1 MDLIHDEH
9 ILQGIV
15 SYKTQVKEIKE
26 AEYEKRYERAIKS
39 LWHHPNSHIFR
50 LYMASMQPRLFPNN
64 YMHLSDEGFLN
75 WELDSL
81 LGVLI
86 AENRIDL
93 AIKKLRFIFTEIS
106 KIIYLSP

>member
-1 MDLIHDEH
+1 
-9 ILQGIV
+9 
-15 SYKTQVKEIKE
+15 
-26 AEYEKRYERAIKS
+26 
-39 LWHHPNSHIFR
+39 
-50 LYMASMQPRLFPNN
+50 
-64 YMHLSDEGFLN
+64 MHLSDEGFLN

>member
-15 SYKTQVKEIKE
+15 SFKTQVKEIKE
-26 AEYEKRYERAIKS
+26 AEYVEDMNELSKAN
-39 LWHHPNSHIFR
+39 PNSHAFR

-75 WELDSL
+75 WELKSL